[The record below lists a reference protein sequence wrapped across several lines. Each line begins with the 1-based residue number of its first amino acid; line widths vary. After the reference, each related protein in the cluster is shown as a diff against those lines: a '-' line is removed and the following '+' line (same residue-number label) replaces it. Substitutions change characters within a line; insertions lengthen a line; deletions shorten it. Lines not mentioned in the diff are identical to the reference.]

1 MISMPLNGVRI
12 LEQGTFITGPC
23 AAMTLADLG
32 ADVIKVE
39 SPDVGDPYRNF
50 RGGLYSAHFQAYNR
64 GKRSICLNLKEPADG
79 EVFKDLV
86 AQADVYIQ
94 NFRPGAATRMGADYE
109 QLSAINPRLVYCSIS
124 GFGQDGPYAHRP
136 SYDSV
141 TQALSGFLGVATDP
155 HNPRLLGP
163 AMADAMTGI
172 YAALGAMAA
181 LIERGRTGKGKLLE
195 ISMLEAMMHFAVE
208 PFTGYFALGEV
219 PTALDRPKLAQAFIL
234 TCKDGRH
241 LGVHLSSL
249 DKFWDALVEALSA
262 QHLAADPRFDVRLK
276 RIDNYEDLLVELNKI
291 TSTKTRPEWLARFE
305 GFDLP
310 FAPLNNIEE
319 AANDPQAR
327 HLGMIVPVEGRIE
340 GAKETVRPPFTF
352 DHQRSTSVRAAPLL
366 GQHSEAIKQALARAP
381 DQWPEFNQEP
391 AAELV

>member
-1 MISMPLNGVRI
+1 
-12 LEQGTFITGPC
+12 
-23 AAMTLADLG
+23 MTLADLG

-39 SPDVGDPYRNF
+39 TPGTGDPYRNF

-64 GKRSICLNLKEPADG
+64 GKRSISLNLKEPADA

-86 AQADVYIQ
+86 RQADVYIQ
-94 NFRPGAATRMGADYE
+94 NFRPGAASRMGADFE
-109 QLSAINPRLVYCSIS
+109 TLSKLNPKLVYASIS

-172 YAALGAMAA
+172 YAAMGIMAA
-181 LIERGRTGKGKLLE
+181 LVERGRTGKGRLME

-219 PTALDRPKLAQAFIL
+219 PTALDRPRLAQAYIL

-241 LGVHLSSL
+241 LGVHMSSL
-249 DKFWDALVEALSA
+249 DKFWDALVEALGA
-262 QHLAADPRFDVRLK
+262 QPLAADPRFDIRQK
-276 RIDNYEDLLVELNKI
+276 RIDNYEDLLVELNKV
-291 TSTKTRPEWLARFE
+291 TATRSRPEWLERFS

-310 FAPLNNIEE
+310 YAPLNNIEE

-340 GAKETVRPPFTF
+340 GAREAVRTPFTF
-352 DHQRSTSVRAAPLL
+352 DHQRPTSSRAAPVLD
-366 GQHSEAIKQALARAP
+366 QHSDEIRRALARAP
-381 DQWPEFNQEP
+381 EQWPERSEQL
-391 AAELV
+391 AAEPV

>member
-1 MISMPLNGVRI
+1 LNGVRI

-23 AAMTLADLG
+23 SAMTLADLG

-39 SPDVGDPYRNF
+39 SPGVGDPYRNF

-64 GKRSICLNLKEPADG
+64 GKRSICLNLKEPADAV
-79 EVFKDLV
+79 VFKDLV

-94 NFRPGAATRMGADYE
+94 NFRPGAASRMGADYE
-109 QLSAINPRLVYCSIS
+109 QLSAINPRLVYVSIS

-172 YAALGAMAA
+172 YAAMGAMAA
-181 LIERGRTGKGKLLE
+181 LVERGRTGKGKLIE

-208 PFTGYFALGEV
+208 PFTGFFALGDV
-219 PTALDRPKLAQAFIL
+219 PTALDRPRLAQAFIL

-249 DKFWDALVEALSA
+249 DKFWEALVEALGA
-262 QHLAADPRFDVRLK
+262 QALAADPRFEVRPK
-276 RIDNYEDLLVELNKI
+276 RIDNYEELLTALNAI

-340 GAKETVRPPFTF
+340 GAKEAVRTPFTF
-352 DHQRSTSVRAAPLL
+352 DRQRARSSRAAPVLD
-366 GQHSEAIKQALARAP
+366 QHSEEIRAALARHP
-381 DQWPEFNQEP
+381 DQWPERQAELATEP
-391 AAELV
+391 A

>member
-1 MISMPLNGVRI
+1 MISQPLNGVRV

-23 AAMTLADLG
+23 CAMTLADLG

-39 SPDVGDPYRNF
+39 TPGTGDPYRNF

-64 GKRSICLNLKEPADG
+64 GKRSITLNLKEPADQ

-86 AQADVYIQ
+86 RQADVYIQ
-94 NFRPGAATRMGADYE
+94 NFRPGAASRMGADFE
-109 QLSAINPRLVYCSIS
+109 TLSALNPKLVYASIS

-172 YAALGAMAA
+172 YSAMGIMAA
-181 LIERGRTGKGKLLE
+181 LIERGRTGKGKLIE

-208 PFTGYFALGEV
+208 PFTGYFALGEI
-219 PTALDRPKLAQAFIL
+219 PTALDRPRLAQAYIL

-241 LGVHLSSL
+241 LGVHMSSL
-249 DKFWDALVEALSA
+249 DKFWDALVEGLGAQALA
-262 QHLAADPRFDVRLK
+262 TDPRFDIRQK
-276 RIDNYEDLLVELNKI
+276 RIDNYEDLLVELNRI
-291 TSTKTRPEWLARFE
+291 TTTRTRPEWLERFA

-310 FAPLNNIEE
+310 YAPLNNIEE

-340 GAKETVRPPFTF
+340 GAKEAVRTPFTF
-352 DHQRSTSVRAAPLL
+352 DHQRARSSRAAPVLD
-366 GQHSEAIKQALARAP
+366 QHSEEIRKALARAP
-381 DQWPEFNQEP
+381 DQWPERSEHLAAEP
-391 AAELV
+391 A